1 MVFENAL
8 PNNPNLLHA
17 MAASKLT
24 LESTAVA
31 LGVEGG
37 GHLADYLSEG
47 ATEIV
52 LKLVGGKE

>member
-31 LGVEGG
+31 VGGEGG
-37 GHLADYLSEG
+37 GKGWMLTLCDRGLDTANE
-47 ATEIV
+47 AV
-52 LKLVGGKE
+52 

>member
-31 LGVEGG
+31 VGVEGG
-37 GHLADYLSEG
+37 GEG
-47 ATEIV
+47 V
-52 LKLVGGKE
+52 NVNPM